1 MYTDDPTFNAGL
13 YFTAAARDG
22 FQFEFREGVIDLE

>member
-1 MYTDDPTFNAGL
+1 MILHLMQDYIS
-13 YFTAAARDG
+13 TAAARDG